1 MVSEV
6 NDGTQAPNFDL
17 LGDGG
22 ESIRLSGLRGK
33 TVVLYFYP
41 KDDTSGCTKEA
52 IEFTD
57 LAAGFKKAGAIVVGV
72 SPDPAIKHDKFKAKY
87 DLAVRLASDED
98 KSTLEAYG
106 VWKEKSMYGR
116 TYMGVERSTFLIDG
130 TGTVQKVWRKVRV
143 AGHAKEVLA
152 AVQAL

>member
-6 NDGTQAPNFDL
+6 SEGTQAPDFDL
-17 LGDGG
+17 PGDGG
-22 ESIRLSGLRGK
+22 ESIRLSELRGK

-57 LAAGFKKAGAIVVGV
+57 LAADFKKAGAVVIGV
-72 SPDPAIKHDKFKAKY
+72 SPDPATRHDKFKAKY

-98 KSTLEAYG
+98 KSTLQAYG
-106 VWKEKSMYGR
+106 VWTEKSMYGR

-130 TGTVQKVWRKVRV
+130 TGTVRKVWRKVRV